1 MSTKPLISVS
11 EIARLHGRRRQAIH
25 KTVKRLGLDVEKR
38 VGPSSRGQ
46 KASHIAVQD
55 YEIHQE
61 LFAGITTDS
70 GATGSLEAPDA
81 VFYLIV
87 TEPELDPCR
96 FKLGFSTDVAERL
109 RHHKVSAPFAQLVRT
124 WPCKALWEKTAI
136 DSIADGCEQL
146 GPEVFRAD
154 SIQEIIERADRF
166 FALMPT
172 LSQGTEADHAGL
184 QSGGSASQRSQRV
197 DERNAALKKANAQI
211 TQGDSDV
218 GRLVDQVCRLIN
230 LKDAKLSD
238 EFFPAHLSIALI
250 DAIFTPQLRY
260 YSHVVPILERYCERF
275 NLDRI
280 RPDRT
285 QLPPVD
291 DQESLTDL
299 LDHYKALGPGGFQ
312 EEIVRAG
319 YRAPGTRILKSENA
333 KRAAIELRKIGIE
346 TLQDAQS
353 KSAHEIKCAL
363 RPLSGIGDRTI
374 HMFLMYTGDDE
385 YVKGDVHVCRFVATA
400 LHRPRVSAEEAE
412 RLVQG
417 AARKLRIAPR
427 LLDYEIWKYG
437 SHSNRK

>member
-1 MSTKPLISVS
+1 M
-11 EIARLHGRRRQAIH
+11 
-25 KTVKRLGLDVEKR
+25 
-38 VGPSSRGQ
+38 GPSSRGQ
-46 KASHIAVQD
+46 QASHISIQD
-55 YEIHQE
+55 YEIHRE
-61 LFAGITTDS
+61 RFDAA
-70 GATGSLEAPDA
+70 ATGTGSAGSIENQEA
-81 VFYLIV
+81 VFYLIL

-96 FKLGFSTDVAERL
+96 FKLGFSTNVAERL
-109 RHHKVSAPFAQLVRT
+109 RHHKVSAPYSELVQT

-136 DSIADGCEQL
+136 DCIADGCEQL
-146 GPEVFRAD
+146 GPEVFRAKD
-154 SIQEIIERADRF
+154 IQDIIDQADRF

-172 LSQGTEADHAGL
+172 LSLGTNADHAGP
-184 QSGGSASQRSQRV
+184 QSGGLASQRSQGV

-230 LKDAKLSD
+230 LNDAELSD

-260 YSHVVPILERYCERF
+260 YSHVVPIIERYCERF
-275 NLDRI
+275 NLHRI

-291 DQESLTDL
+291 DQETLADL
-299 LDHYKALGPGGFQ
+299 LDHYKALGSGGFQ
-312 EEIVRAG
+312 EEIVRAR
-319 YRAPGTRILKSENA
+319 YRSPGTKILKSENV
-333 KRAAIELRKIGIE
+333 KRAAIELRRIGVE

-353 KSAHEIKCAL
+353 KTAHEIKCAL
-363 RPLSGIGDRTI
+363 RPLSGVGDRTI

-400 LHRPRVSAEEAE
+400 LHMPRVSAEEAE

-417 AARKLRIAPR
+417 AGKKLRIAPR
-427 LLDYEIWKYG
+427 LLDYEIWKHG
-437 SHSNRK
+437 SQSNGK